1 MGLRTVAVLP
11 LSCTIFDCV
20 SHDTLVSKLNYYGV
34 RDIELHFF
42 KSYLSDRK
50 QAVYLNGQFSDF
62 LRTDSGVPQ
71 GSVLGPLLF
80 LIMINDFSINVGCDT
95 ILFADDTTLYH
106 TSRSIDIIKQIIA
119 NSAHE
124 SMQWFKNNG
133 FLLNVN
139 KTMYMNFSLTE
150 TKDADICDT
159 VTLLGITLDKKLTW
173 SSHVDNIC
181 ARLSRVLYLLRHLK
195 GLLP

>member
-1 MGLRTVAVLP
+1 MPV
-11 LSCTIFDCV
+11 
-20 SHDTLVSKLNYYGV
+20 
-34 RDIELHFF
+34 
-42 KSYLSDRK
+42 
-50 QAVYLNGQFSDF
+50 
-62 LRTDSGVPQ
+62 
-71 GSVLGPLLF
+71 
-80 LIMINDFSINVGCDT
+80 
-95 ILFADDTTLYH
+95 DDTTLYH
-106 TSRSIDIIKQIIA
+106 TSRRIDIIKQIIA

-195 GLLP
+195 GLVPSTYLRRAYYAFFNSVLL